1 MSTFH
6 FCFERSKVVA
16 HVSTFSYVQTYQ
28 ESCHNNYFECDYW
41 KLPIKYDLK
50 EKRTS
55 FDSIKLV
62 KVSKGTQ
69 YSAESAAPTLVSTC
83 TCRASPA
90 MLSMRPSI
98 KHISHIQGLVTYFL
112 FSNPT
117 HKTETGIANRWE
129 TTKSNQTQTGIANR
143 CETTKSNQTQTGI
156 ANRCETAKTNQTQ
169 TGIANRCE
177 TAKTNQTQTGIA
189 NRSETTKSKPVLCEF
204 SPEEGEQIK
213 RLWTANKQRNFLEK
227 GESICQIHA
236 SPWLNRLWKTIAP
249 S

>member
-1 MSTFH
+1 MRWFLKNYYYSFVQWQLQMYYNNTSTFH
-6 FCFERSKVVA
+6 FCFEWSKVVA

-90 MLSMRPSI
+90 MLSMWPSI
-98 KHISHIQGLVTYFL
+98 KTYFSHSSFSHLL
-112 FSNPT
+112 FVFQP
-117 HKTETGIANRWE
+117 H
-129 TTKSNQTQTGIANR
+129 
-143 CETTKSNQTQTGI
+143 
-156 ANRCETAKTNQTQ
+156 
-169 TGIANRCE
+169 
-177 TAKTNQTQTGIA
+177 
-189 NRSETTKSKPVLCEF
+189 P
-204 SPEEGEQIK
+204 
-213 RLWTANKQRNFLEK
+213 
-227 GESICQIHA
+227 
-236 SPWLNRLWKTIAP
+236 
-249 S
+249 